1 MTNVIQAVDQERQ
14 LVFDQQVAVWKKV
27 YSDSFSWL
35 DEVSSR
41 IERDLKRYGFIVS
54 PHFDL
59 AK

>member
-1 MTNVIQAVDQERQ
+1 MTNFVQATNQERA

-41 IERDLKRYGFIVS
+41 IEKELKRY
-54 PHFDL
+54 L
-59 AK
+59 